1 MRMPFLH
8 KFLCIDYCASMA
20 GDETTVLRALGH
32 PMRQE
37 ILDALALGPA
47 TSAMLARAMDSN
59 TGVLSYHLRELGK
72 AGLIER
78 DAGRSAGRAVYWR
91 LASDDIRTG
100 DPATAAEPGLA
111 RAAAEISLA
120 RLMQAVHTYLGRTD
134 LAGEWHDAALFSRSS
149 LRLTGGQL
157 AELTAEYL
165 TLVKR
170 WSRRAQDPLPGAQP
184 VRLAL
189 FAFPDLPGTDPAR
202 EAE

>member
-1 MRMPFLH
+1 MPDGETTVLP
-8 KFLCIDYCASMA
+8 
-20 GDETTVLRALGH
+20 ETTVLRALGH

-78 DAGRSAGRAVYWR
+78 DAGRSSGRAVYWK
-91 LASDDIRTG
+91 LASDDIRWDG
-100 DPATAAEPGLA
+100 PATAAQPALA
-111 RAAAEISLA
+111 RAAAEITLA
-120 RLMQAVHTYLGRTD
+120 RVMRAVHSYLGRTD
-134 LAGEWHDAALFSRSS
+134 LGGDWHEAALFSRSS
-149 LRLTGGQL
+149 LRLTAAQL

-165 TLVKR
+165 AFAQR

-189 FAFPDLPGTDPAR
+189 FAFPVLPGTDPAQ
-202 EAE
+202 ETE

>member
-1 MRMPFLH
+1 MT
-8 KFLCIDYCASMA
+8 

-32 PMRQE
+32 PVRQE
-37 ILDALALGPA
+37 ILDALALAPA

-72 AGLIER
+72 AGLIEH
-78 DAGRSAGRAVYWR
+78 DAGRSGGRSVYWR

-100 DPATAAEPGLA
+100 DPATAAQPGLA

-120 RLMQAVHTYLGRTD
+120 RLMQAVHSYLGRSD
-134 LAGEWHDAALFSRSS
+134 LPAEWHDAVLFSRSS
-149 LRLTGGQL
+149 LRLTADQL
-157 AELTAEYL
+157 AGLTAEYL
-165 TLVKR
+165 ALVKR

-189 FAFPDLPGTDPAR
+189 FAFPDQPGTDPAR